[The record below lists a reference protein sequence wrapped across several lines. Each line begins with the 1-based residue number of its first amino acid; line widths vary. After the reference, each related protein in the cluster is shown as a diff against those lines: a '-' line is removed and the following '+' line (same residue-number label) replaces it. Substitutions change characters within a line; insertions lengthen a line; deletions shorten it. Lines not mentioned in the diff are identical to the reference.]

1 MDRETGVRVWEHRPG
16 RQPTPLP
23 DGQRRGRG
31 HPGYRADSETR
42 GTAAPPCPDHEDILV
57 FTPDEL
63 EILEQA
69 VAMLKAAA
77 T

>member
-1 MDRETGVRVWEHRPG
+1 MAGNARLEPLV
-16 RQPTPLP
+16 TPL
-23 DGQRRGRG
+23 GGVVAIQ
-31 HPGYRADSETR
+31 GYRADSETK

>member
-1 MDRETGVRVWEHRPG
+1 MKLEYVFGSTGQAGSPRLYR
-16 RQPTPLP
+16 TDN
-23 DGQRRGRG
+23 DGVVAIQ
-31 HPGYRADSETR
+31 GYRADSETK

>member
-1 MDRETGVRVWEHRPG
+1 MKLEYVFGDTRSDGSPRLYRTDNDGVVAI
-16 RQPTPLP
+16 QSY
-23 DGQRRGRG
+23 Q
-31 HPGYRADSETR
+31 ADSETR
-42 GTAAPPCPDHEDILV
+42 GTAEPPCPDREDILV

-69 VAMLKAAA
+69 VAMLKVAA